1 MQAIRNVLEKHEKM
15 ALLVGNGPNLA
26 AQIMP
31 NWKQLLKSIS
41 NPPIDF
47 EVEGL
52 SNTEVYDLVDLHSKE
67 GHDVKAHVIRALAIP
82 ADTVDLPIH
91 KRIMQL
97 AQEFDTPVLTT
108 NFDTTFEK
116 SIDAKLL
123 KINSKGFTRYYPW
136 KTYYGF
142 EQHTLPT
149 DGFGVWKVH
158 GDVRYKDSI
167 RLGLTDYMGSV
178 ERARGMI
185 HKGNTRLFRGKQDS
199 YWKGQ
204 DTWLHIWFKLP
215 VVVFGLGFG
224 LDEVFLRW
232 LLIERRR
239 YRNFHKEPMQVYYI
253 SKSNIAPSTQNLM
266 QNLGVEIVTIQEYSE
281 LYG

>member
-1 MQAIRNVLEKHEKM
+1 MLI
-15 ALLVGNGPNLA
+15 GNGPNLA

-47 EVEGL
+47 NVEGL

-67 GHDVKAHVIRALAIP
+67 GHDVKEHVIRALAIP

-91 KRIMQL
+91 QRIMNL
-97 AQEFDTPVLTT
+97 AREFDTPVLTT
-108 NFDTTFEK
+108 NFDTAFEK

-123 KINSKGFTRYYPW
+123 KITSKGFTRYYPW

-142 EQHTLPT
+142 EQHESPT

-185 HKGNTRLFRGKQDS
+185 HKGNTRLFKGKRDS
-199 YWKGQ
+199 YWAGQ
-204 DTWLHIWFKLP
+204 DSWLHIWFNLP
-215 VVVFGLGFG
+215 VLVFGLGFG

-239 YRNFHKEPMQVYYI
+239 YLNFHKEPMQVYYI
-253 SKSNIAPSTQNLM
+253 SKSDIAPSTQNLM
-266 QNLGVEIVTIQEYSE
+266 ENLGVEIVTIQEYSE

>member
-1 MQAIRNVLEKHEKM
+1 MKVLRNLLDEHERM
-15 ALLVGNGPNLA
+15 ALLIGNGPNLA

-52 SNTEVYDLVDLHSKE
+52 SNTEVYDLVELHSKK
-67 GHDVKAHVIRALAIP
+67 GHDVKEHVIRELAIAP
-82 ADTVDLPIH
+82 DQALPIH
-91 KRIMQL
+91 QQIMQL
-97 AQEFDTPVLTT
+97 AQEYKAPVLTT
-108 NFDTTFEK
+108 NFDSAFEK
-116 SIDAKLL
+116 SVDAKML
-123 KINSKGFTRYYPW
+123 KITPKGFTRFYPW

-142 EQHTLPT
+142 EQHQSPT

-167 RLGLTDYMGSV
+167 RLGLTDYMGAVS
-178 ERARGMI
+178 RARGLI
-185 HKGNTRLFRGKQDS
+185 HKGKTRLFRSKNRKLYWAGQDS
-199 YWKGQ
+199 
-204 DTWLHIWFKLP
+204 WLHIWFNLP
-215 VVVFGLGFG
+215 VIVFGLGFG
-224 LDEVFLRW
+224 GDEVFLRW

-239 YRNFHKEPMQVYYI
+239 YLNYLEEPMQVYYI
-253 SKSNIAPSTQNLM
+253 AKGEVPPSTQNLM
-266 QNLGVEIVTIQEYSE
+266 ENLGVTMVSIQEYSE